1 MSPADAAGTPAYT
14 LREATENDLAGL
26 ARVYA
31 RAYAQPP
38 WNERND
44 PTSSARYLQWVMREP
59 GTFGLVALA
68 PHPVSSGSA
77 GANGSGETG
86 GDTVVGFVLA
96 GERPYAAF
104 VEDWQRTADLP
115 PEGWPVLAGRLG
127 YVWEIAV
134 EPDAQRRGIGAALLG
149 DAIARLRA
157 GGVEQ
162 VVLRS
167 SERATAA
174 VALYRRFGFERLP
187 LRERLDP
194 LAGPWLLALRPAG
207 VDAP

>member
-1 MSPADAAGTPAYT
+1 MSATDAAGATSFAV
-14 LREATENDLAGL
+14 REATESDLAGL
-26 ARVYA
+26 ARVYV

-44 PTSSARYLQWVMREP
+44 PASSERYLQWVMREP
-59 GTFGLVALA
+59 GTFGLLALA
-68 PHPVSSGSA
+68 ARPVSAGSA
-77 GANGSGETG
+77 GANGVSGGE
-86 GDTVVGFVLA
+86 DDMVVGFVLA

-104 VEDWQRTADLP
+104 VEDWERTANP
-115 PEGWPVLAGRLG
+115 SREGWPALAGRLG
-127 YVWEIAV
+127 YVWELAV
-134 EPDAQRRGIGAALLG
+134 EPDAQRRGVGSALLG

-174 VALYRRFGFERLP
+174 VSLYRRFGFERLP

-207 VDAP
+207 ADLP